1 MTDTLLQLA
10 RLFGS
15 LSLFAFGGGLGV
27 LPDMQ
32 RASEAHHWVTAKQFL
47 DLFTISRIMPGPGS
61 LVVAL
66 LGEKVAGLPGAIVAL
81 ISMFGPPAV
90 VVYFVARAWSMGASI
105 GWRQFLA
112 RALGPVAV
120 GLTLASGVAL
130 LLRTAHSPA
139 SFVITVAATAVLTA
153 NAASTPIILI
163 ASGGLRA
170 AGDQLHLKVNES
182 SERRVQRV
190 GADPPVLA
198 VKGGDLAPCRH
209 HPA

>member
-1 MTDTLLQLA
+1 MIDSLLQLA

-61 LVVAL
+61 LIVAL
-66 LGEKVAGLPGAIVAL
+66 IGEKVAGLPGAIMA
-81 ISMFGPPAV
+81 IIAMFGPPAV
-90 VVYFVARAWSMGASI
+90 VIYFVARAWSMGASI
-105 GWRQFLA
+105 GWRQFVA

-130 LLRTAHSPA
+130 LLRTEHGPA
-139 SFVITVAATAVLTA
+139 NFAITVAATAAL
-153 NAASTPIILI
+153 AATKLNPIIVIVSGGI
-163 ASGGLRA
+163 AS
-170 AGDQLHLKVNES
+170 
-182 SERRVQRV
+182 
-190 GADPPVLA
+190 LA
-198 VKGGDLAPCRH
+198 VTYA
-209 HPA
+209 